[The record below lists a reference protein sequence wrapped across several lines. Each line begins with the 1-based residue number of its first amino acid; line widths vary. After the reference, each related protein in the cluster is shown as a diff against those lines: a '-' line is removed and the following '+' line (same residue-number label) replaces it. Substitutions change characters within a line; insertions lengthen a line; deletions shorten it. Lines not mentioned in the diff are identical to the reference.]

1 MLASTEE
8 SHWMTDDLSRVE
20 EWTACVEW
28 DNENWPRGTEMR
40 GGRGV
45 EGGRLRGG
53 RNSCLL
59 SFYLAPPLSSLM
71 PEEESCVHLPIR

>member
-8 SHWMTDDLSRVE
+8 SHWMTDDRMK

-45 EGGRLRGG
+45 EGGDLGEEG
-53 RNSCLL
+53 TV
-59 SFYLAPPLSSLM
+59 ASSLSISLLLFR
-71 PEEESCVHLPIR
+71 PLCQRRNRVST